1 MDLWISI
8 KQRYLFLSIFIIIML
23 ASLVLLVSIWQN
35 RSTLPKTL
43 TIVTIVIGLFLILLS
58 LFSLIYILSFGY
70 NA

>member
-58 LFSLIYILSFGY
+58 LFSLIFILSFGY